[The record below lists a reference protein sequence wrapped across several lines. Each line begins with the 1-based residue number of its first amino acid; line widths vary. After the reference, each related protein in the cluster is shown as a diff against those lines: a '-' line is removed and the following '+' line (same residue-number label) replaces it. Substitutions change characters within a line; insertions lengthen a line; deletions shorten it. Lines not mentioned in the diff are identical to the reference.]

1 MDKTK
6 LYFKNLDS
14 IRFFAA
20 FIVFVEHAVS
30 PAYKYLPIQGT
41 YFMKILNVF
50 SDGGIGVSIFF
61 VLSGFLITYLLL
73 CEYELN
79 SKISLKN
86 FYMRRILRIWPLYF
100 FVVLFSFFIYPL
112 LKNFGGMNNSL
123 SSSVMYYFTFL
134 SNFDVIHVHKY
145 FTGNDALSQNITWSV
160 SVEEQFYLFW
170 PLLFVFLPKKHWK
183 FSIFSVIICSL
194 LFRIYHFNDTIVLYY
209 HTFSVLIDLGLG
221 AIMASLIKSNQ
232 KIKLFF
238 ENIST
243 RTHILLF
250 SFSFGMILWGN
261 RLFDF
266 DFGPAIV
273 RFFISFSFALIIS
286 AQAFTTKLSIL
297 NLGRLSFPSTWG
309 KYTYGIYLLHPII
322 ITFWD
327 VVYRVIG
334 IPKTG
339 FISLFSIAIFSFVLT
354 LVISKFSFLYFESK
368 FLALKERFTS

>member
-170 PLLFVFLPKKHWK
+170 PLLFVFLQKKYWK

-221 AIMASLIKSNQ
+221 AIMAYLIKSHQ

-339 FISLFSIAIFSFVLT
+339 FISLFSIALFSFVLT